1 MRSRRTRIRL
11 ARITGA
17 AVVALALVTVP
28 GSVQAQSPTCPG
40 TGTDGAVN
48 SPIEIDTSIACP
60 ATTPT
65 LAIHYLPSVDGVVS
79 LDDKSPTGGA
89 PSDHDDLRFTP
100 GGGTSYVMY
109 GGSRYNLLNVH
120 YHGEAE
126 HKFAGQPF
134 APVEAHLVHEL
145 DGAAKGYVVLSVLVD
160 SSNLGWTHHDE
171 LLLDPPTAV
180 GTSKNVYAIDLQDL
194 LPVNRTYYRY
204 TGSLTTPDA
213 GHVYYKPVNWIVFN
227 EHSTANPNNVNDFR
241 ALWGSGGNKRLLQS
255 NTPAPNIHVH

>member
-1 MRSRRTRIRL
+1 M
-11 ARITGA
+11 
-17 AVVALALVTVP
+17 VALALVTVP

-65 LAIHYLPSVDGVVS
+65 LAVHYLPSVDGVVS

-120 YHGEAE
+120 YQGDAE
-126 HKFAGQPF
+126 HKFAG
-134 APVEAHLVHEL
+134 
-145 DGAAKGYVVLSVLVD
+145 
-160 SSNLGWTHHDE
+160 
-171 LLLDPPTAV
+171 
-180 GTSKNVYAIDLQDL
+180 
-194 LPVNRTYYRY
+194 
-204 TGSLTTPDA
+204 
-213 GHVYYKPVNWIVFN
+213 
-227 EHSTANPNNVNDFR
+227 
-241 ALWGSGGNKRLLQS
+241 
-255 NTPAPNIHVH
+255 